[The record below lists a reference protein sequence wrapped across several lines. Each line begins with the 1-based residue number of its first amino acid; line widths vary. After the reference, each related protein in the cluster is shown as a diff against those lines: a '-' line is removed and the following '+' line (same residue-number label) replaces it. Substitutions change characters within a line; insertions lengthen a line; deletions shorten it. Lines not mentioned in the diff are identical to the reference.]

1 VVLGM
6 LVMYWKFNE
15 IVDWESPDWEFTG
28 TLLGYPA
35 AVREAEEG
43 QENNWRGRRTSSST
57 VAALNIEPRELLH
70 QQIYLFC
77 TIF

>member
-1 VVLGM
+1 M

-28 TLLGYPA
+28 TLLGHPA

-43 QENNWRGRRTSSST
+43 QEIIWRERRTSSST
-57 VAALNIEPRELLH
+57 VAALKKVP
-70 QQIYLFC
+70 C
-77 TIF
+77 